1 MKGLSVLLLA
11 SAIVLSVTAG
21 CQQAVNVEAEKA
33 AIRAVLDG
41 YITSIENEDMALYA
55 RIIAHDP
62 NMVNFGT
69 DAVERIVGWDALE
82 KLINAQNAAWSG
94 TNIEARDVT
103 INLLAGGRS
112 AWATSLWHLNTTV
125 AGQPIEVNQV
135 RCTWVLEKRQAGW
148 VIVHFHKS
156 IGMTG

>member
-1 MKGLSVLLLA
+1 MNRAFGLLMVP
-11 SAIVLSVTAG
+11 AIMLSGIIG
-21 CQQAVNVEAEKA
+21 CQGTADVDAGKA
-33 AIRAVLDG
+33 AISAVLDS
-41 YITSIENEDMALYA
+41 YITSIENEDMGLYA

-62 NMVNFGT
+62 AMVNFGT

-82 KLINAQNAAWSG
+82 KLIREQNAVWSG
-94 TNIEARDVT
+94 TTIQASDVT
-103 INLLAGGRS
+103 INLLPGGRS

-125 AGQPIEVNQV
+125 AGQVVEVDQV
-135 RCTWVLEKRQAGW
+135 RCTWVLEKRQADW